1 MYSFIL
7 VIHFTVCV
15 GLICIVLLQS
25 GKSGGITGLFG
36 GGGAD
41 QVLSA
46 PSGTAFIKKATT
58 VMAIV
63 FMVSSL
69 LLTVLTS
76 RQGFKTVTSQIP
88 MAPVQQQAPA
98 APVQAPAS
106 PAK

>member
-7 VIHFTVCV
+7 VIHFIVCV
-15 GLICIVLLQS
+15 GLIFIVLLQS

-41 QVLSA
+41 QILSA

-63 FMVSSL
+63 FMLSSL

-76 RQGFKTVTSQIP
+76 RQAVRTVTGQIP
-88 MAPVQQQAPA
+88 AAPA
-98 APVQAPAS
+98 APAAPAQAPAAPAS